1 MPVLLQVVGESSDP
15 ALIEQLEKIY
25 QDAQPER
32 LKLPVSLQQKQE
44 QEQRM
49 PLTPTQFVQAILD
62 NPTYSFYCALFNER
76 LIGAVVIEQQDDLWS
91 LSHFCVR
98 KITRRRRVGS
108 RLLELI
114 ALQGKEQQQ
123 NLIAAKQDLVAPDH
137 IILQRMGYQLNEQ
150 DDYYQLT
157 TSA

>member
-76 LIGAVVIEQQDDLWS
+76 LIGAVVIGQQDDLWS